1 MGQKGMFGGMERKR
15 QARQR
20 EASMEKHL
28 GNNDNAL
35 VVLTAVWIF
44 IKGCF

>member
-1 MGQKGMFGGMERKR
+1 MGQKGMFGGMEKKR
-15 QARQR
+15 QARQ
-20 EASMEKHL
+20 ASMEKHL